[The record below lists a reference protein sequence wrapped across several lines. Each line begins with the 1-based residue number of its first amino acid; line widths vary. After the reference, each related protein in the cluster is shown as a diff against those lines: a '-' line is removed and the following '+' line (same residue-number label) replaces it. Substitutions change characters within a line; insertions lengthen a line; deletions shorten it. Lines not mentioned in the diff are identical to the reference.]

1 MLVLLFFLMMMMI
14 LVLLFSWLFLFSINP
29 RLVRRTMLLR
39 GLLLLRLFINM
50 DRWSHSLVDDNWR
63 FIVL

>member
-1 MLVLLFFLMMMMI
+1 MMVLLFFLMMIMI

>member
-1 MLVLLFFLMMMMI
+1 MMVLLIYLMMMMI

>member
-1 MLVLLFFLMMMMI
+1 MMVLLFYLMMMMI

>member
-1 MLVLLFFLMMMMI
+1 MMVLLFFLMMMMI